1 MTDENY
7 EARAQAHLA
16 SIKRDM
22 KASMEDAVVRAMHK
36 VMAEFEAKSD
46 ERLMEDWGPG
56 PHEVH
61 SLPSREA
68 DQPAQ
73 RCPLCNYQ
81 HGHAIGCKN
90 NPVDIALNK
99 MAENARELGLDY
111 EHPAQKPVALP
122 EKIYEF
128 VPTPEPAKWH
138 HHECEGECIA
148 CLIERVVQEAYGS
161 QGLSYLQRHLTS
173 SPAQQE
179 PVAWATQLNEYAHIK
194 WGAKRPEYPMV
205 YEFPLYTS
213 PQPAQQEP
221 VLCINPKVIDPAT
234 GKVRNGTGALT
245 YSDEPC
251 AGWSLPLYTSPQARE
266 WVGLTD
272 NEVLDMARTFG
283 AQPWPPGSCVAL
295 GQMIEAK
302 LREKNA

>member
-56 PHEVH
+56 PHEHH
-61 SLPSREA
+61 SLPARGA

-99 MAENARELGLDY
+99 MAENARKLGLDY
-111 EHPAQKPVALP
+111 EPAPKQRWAVFCRFCNKEWSVSYKHPGKSVCVDCDNALPAQPAPVQDSTCRETLRAQGKAYPRTCRKCGLGP
-122 EKIYEF
+122 CIGAPKQ
-128 VPTPEPAKWH
+128 PPA
-138 HHECEGECIA
+138 A
-148 CLIERVVQEAYGS
+148 
-161 QGLSYLQRHLTS
+161 QR
-173 SPAQQE
+173 Q
-179 PVAWATQLNEYAHIK
+179 
-194 WGAKRPEYPMV
+194 
-205 YEFPLYTS
+205 
-213 PQPAQQEP
+213 
-221 VLCINPKVIDPAT
+221 
-234 GKVRNGTGALT
+234 
-245 YSDEPC
+245 
-251 AGWSLPLYTSPQARE
+251 
-266 WVGLTD
+266 WVGLNAEDLSEIPPTAY
-272 NEVLDMARTFG
+272 EG
-283 AQPWPPGSCVAL
+283 AIWAD
-295 GQMIEAK
+295 AK

>member
-1 MTDENY
+1 MTEENHDDHIDL
-7 EARAQAHLA
+7 AQAHLA

-138 HHECEGECIA
+138 HPECEGECIA

-173 SPAQQE
+173 PPAQQE
-179 PVAWATQLNEYAHIK
+179 PLTGGDERRHIICLCPDCIKTPQRKPLTHEQRVDLLAKFEAHKHEWHAPAILIDMVEAAHGIK
-194 WGAKRPEYPMV
+194 ETP
-205 YEFPLYTS
+205 
-213 PQPAQQEP
+213 
-221 VLCINPKVIDPAT
+221 
-234 GKVRNGTGALT
+234 
-245 YSDEPC
+245 
-251 AGWSLPLYTSPQARE
+251 
-266 WVGLTD
+266 
-272 NEVLDMARTFG
+272 
-283 AQPWPPGSCVAL
+283 
-295 GQMIEAK
+295 
-302 LREKNA
+302 